1 MVAKVVSKPVIVAKI
16 VSIKVRFFE
25 NFNLCNFMNLLHT

>member
-1 MVAKVVSKPVIVAKI
+1 MAAKVVSKPVIVAKI

-25 NFNLCNFMNLLHT
+25 TSICVIL